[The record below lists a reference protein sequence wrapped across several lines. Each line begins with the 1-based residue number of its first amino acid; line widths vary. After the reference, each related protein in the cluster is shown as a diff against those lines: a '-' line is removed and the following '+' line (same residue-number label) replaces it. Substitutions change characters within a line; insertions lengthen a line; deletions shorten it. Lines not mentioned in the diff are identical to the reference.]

1 MQILEEQN
9 IIIYN
14 TQKVNISKHGE
25 HRGLRL
31 ANIYKLY
38 RKPTIQVLAHMQV
51 WEAQNVNIYSTTHRK
66 KNIYNTKPGAVIQ
79 GSAYK

>member
-1 MQILEEQN
+1 MNNNISKHGEHSGLRLANICKLHRKPSIQVLAYIQILEAQN
-9 IIIYN
+9 INIYN

-51 WEAQNVNIYSTTHRK
+51 
-66 KNIYNTKPGAVIQ
+66 
-79 GSAYK
+79 

>member
-1 MQILEEQN
+1 MQILEAQN
-9 IIIYN
+9 INVYN

-38 RKPTIQVLAHMQV
+38 RKPTIQVLAYASV
-51 WEAQNVNIYSTTHRK
+51 RSTECEYLQ
-66 KNIYNTKPGAVIQ
+66 YNTQKEEYLQ
-79 GSAYK
+79 YKTWCRDSG